1 MVTTSRTAN
10 RLLWTAQAL
19 LALLFLFAG
28 VSKLV
33 MSPEQMQGP
42 VAFPFAFLRFIGVVE
57 TMGALGLLLP
67 GLLRVRTEL
76 TGLAAS
82 GLVIV
87 MAGASVVSAMAM
99 GVVPALFPFVVGLVA
114 ASIAYGRWQPLRGHQ
129 TSTTP
134 TFA

>member
-10 RLLWTAQAL
+10 RLLWTAQAV

-42 VAFPFAFLRFIGVVE
+42 IAFPLGFIRFIGVAE
-57 TMGALGLLLP
+57 TLGALGLVLP
-67 GLLRVRTEL
+67 GLLGVRTEL

-82 GLVIV
+82 GLVII

-129 TSTTP
+129 TSARP
-134 TFA
+134 ALA